1 LKARWIF
8 ALLLVL
14 AWVGGIG
21 ARLYQLQVQEHQA
34 YYEIAKRQQLRRI
47 TLEPPRGTIFDARGR
62 KLALS
67 LEVDSAWACPR
78 EVEDPAA
85 ASAQLSKVLGLDRQK
100 LEDRLTRDKEFVW
113 IARQL
118 DSPLSAAVRDLDLD
132 GVTFLKESKRYY
144 PMRELASQVVGFAS
158 VDHKGL
164 EGLEGRYDQ
173 VVTGQPVNR
182 RVLRDAR
189 FGTFSSPA
197 LSFGDAEPGKDLYLT
212 IDIAIQHIVER
223 ELARAVEQSQARGGM
238 ALVLD
243 PHSGA
248 VLAMASLPS
257 FDPNRFRQFEAS
269 QRRNR
274 VVADAFEPGS
284 TFKMVTAAAALEANL
299 IDPTDILDC
308 ERGGITLHGIRI
320 NDHHPFDLLTFRE
333 VIAKSSNIG
342 AIKTGLMVGRDLF
355 YQQIQSFGFGE
366 PTGIDLPG
374 EASGLVRPAER
385 WARMATAYI
394 SFGQGISVTSIQLAS
409 AFAAVANGGQL
420 LQPYVVRGVGR
431 GDDVELVHP
440 RPTLRGMPI
449 TPSTARTLE
458 RLLEAVV
465 VEGTGKK
472 AAIEGYRVAGKTGT
486 AQKAEPGRGYSPT
499 KFVASFVGFAPAR
512 EPAVVSLIVIDEPKG
527 AYHGGD
533 VAAPVFSAIV
543 REVLLYLRVPPQREP
558 PARWPGELLAGFDEQ
573 DPESPATAVLDL
585 DGARVEIAAGG
596 GAELASGPVP

>member
-8 ALLLVL
+8 ALLLLL

-21 ARLYQLQVQEHQA
+21 ARLYQLQVRDHQG
-34 YYEIAKRQQLRRI
+34 YQDLAKRQQLRRI
-47 TLEPPRGTIFDARGR
+47 TLEPPRGTIYDSRGR

-78 EVEDPAA
+78 EIDDPAA
-85 ASAQLSKVLGLDRQK
+85 ASTQLSEVLGLDRRK
-100 LEDRLTRDKEFVW
+100 LEEKLAKEKEFVW

-118 DSPLSAAVRDLDLD
+118 DSPVSAAIRDLDLA
-132 GVTFLKESKRYY
+132 GITFLKESKRYY

-164 EGLEGRYDQ
+164 EGLEGLYDQ
-173 VVTGQPVNR
+173 VVTGEPVNR

-189 FGTFSSPA
+189 FGTASSPT

-223 ELARAVEQSQARGGM
+223 ELARAVEQSQARGGT

-243 PHSGA
+243 PQSGA

-257 FDPNRFRQFEAS
+257 FDPNRFRHYEAA

-299 IDPTDILDC
+299 VDPTDILDC
-308 ERGGITLHGIRI
+308 ERGGITLYGIRI

-355 YQQIQSFGFGE
+355 HQQIQSFGFGA

-374 EASGLVRPAER
+374 EASGMLRPAER
-385 WARMATAYI
+385 WPRLATAYI
-394 SFGQGISVTSIQLAS
+394 SFGQGISVTAIQLAS

-431 GDDVELVHP
+431 GDDIESAHP
-440 RPTLRGMPI
+440 RPTLRGMPV
-449 TPSTARTLE
+449 TPGTARTLE

-465 VEGTGKK
+465 TEGTGKK
-472 AAIEGYRVAGKTGT
+472 AAIDGYRVAGKTGT
-486 AQKAEPGRGYSPT
+486 AQKAEGGRGYSPT

-512 EPAVVSLIVIDEPKG
+512 EPAVVTLIVIDEPKG
-527 AYHGGD
+527 AYHGGE
-533 VAAPVFSAIV
+533 VAAPVFAAIV

-558 PARWPGELLAGFDEQ
+558 PARWPGELLAGIDEQ
-573 DPESPATAVLDL
+573 DPESPATVALDL
-585 DGARVEIAAGG
+585 DDVVEEVGERG

>member
-1 LKARWIF
+1 
-8 ALLLVL
+8 
-14 AWVGGIG
+14 
-21 ARLYQLQVQEHQA
+21 
-34 YYEIAKRQQLRRI
+34 
-47 TLEPPRGTIFDARGR
+47 
-62 KLALS
+62 
-67 LEVDSAWACPR
+67 
-78 EVEDPAA
+78 
-85 ASAQLSKVLGLDRQK
+85 
-100 LEDRLTRDKEFVW
+100 
-113 IARQL
+113 
-118 DSPLSAAVRDLDLD
+118 
-132 GVTFLKESKRYY
+132 
-144 PMRELASQVVGFAS
+144 MRELASQVVGFAS
-158 VDHKGL
+158 VDNKGL
-164 EGLEGRYDQ
+164 EGLEGLYDQ
-173 VVTGQPVNR
+173 VVTGEPVNR

-189 FGTFSSPA
+189 SGTVSSPT

-223 ELARAVEQSQARGGM
+223 ELARAVEQSQARGGT
-238 ALVLD
+238 AIVLD

-257 FDPNRFRQFEAS
+257 FDPNRFRHFEAS

-299 IDPTDILDC
+299 VDPTDILDC
-308 ERGGITLHGIRI
+308 GRGSITLNGIRI

-355 YQQIQSFGFGE
+355 YQQIQSFGFGA

-374 EASGLVRPAER
+374 ESSGMLRPAER
-385 WARMATAYI
+385 WPRMATAYI

-431 GDDVELVHP
+431 GDDIELLHP

-449 TPSTARTLE
+449 TPGTARTLE

-465 VEGTGKK
+465 TEGTGKK
-472 AAIEGYRVAGKTGT
+472 AAIDGYRVAGKTGT
-486 AQKAEPGRGYSPT
+486 AQKAEGGRGYSPT
-499 KFVASFVGFAPAR
+499 KFIASFVGFAPAR
-512 EPAVVSLIVIDEPKG
+512 TPAVVTLIVIDEPKG
-527 AYHGGD
+527 GYHGGE

-543 REVLLYLRVPPQREP
+543 REVLLYLRVPPEREP
-558 PARWPGELLAGFDEQ
+558 LERWPGELLAGIDEQ
-573 DPESPATAVLDL
+573 DPESPATAALDL
-585 DGARVEIAAGG
+585 DGAAGEV
-596 GAELASGPVP
+596 AERGEAVIASGPAL